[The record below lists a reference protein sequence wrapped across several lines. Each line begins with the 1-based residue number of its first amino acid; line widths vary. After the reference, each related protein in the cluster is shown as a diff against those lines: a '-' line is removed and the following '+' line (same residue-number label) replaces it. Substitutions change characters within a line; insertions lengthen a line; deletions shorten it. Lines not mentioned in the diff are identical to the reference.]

1 MLQQSIYA
9 YEIYCSVMVLFRS
22 GETQAVR
29 FHVGVLLCL
38 TFMLIFR
45 PKERNIK
52 NMHIH
57 IEYQY
62 DELGHL
68 WFMWSFTTLV
78 MRLCGHLP
86 HYFWQFMWSFTT
98 LVGETRLSSRCS
110 GNER

>member
-68 WFMWSFTTLV
+68 WSLHPPDV
-78 MRLCGHLP
+78 
-86 HYFWQFMWSFTT
+86 
-98 LVGETRLSSRCS
+98 SSVRFIS
-110 GNER
+110 ATFG